1 MDISYRA
8 SLIVL
13 ILVVVSVAGA
23 LVCSNAGV
31 DTSERTLG
39 DLTIRGSIASEG
51 IEADEYAGTA
61 TLTYTG
67 SSNVEWRLKDL
78 ESTYYVEQDGVYEV
92 RGYDDIVSEGP
103 TLKVSDPGRY
113 AVRMY
118 IDGHLARTG
127 TMVLDGDITKTF
139 SWKQAVSPTLIY
151 EYSVTHTYRFS
162 DYLERADD
170 PGAYRRSSD
179 LLEDS
184 RFAATSDVDALQE
197 RLLEEYVSVRGTAA
211 FTDGQDYADYLLSFV
226 QCCIRYPDPIS
237 MGSGLEYRLDTEE
250 GNGDLFLYGKSEYW
264 AYPLETIH
272 RGYGDC
278 EDTCFLTAALFAAA
292 GFDSA
297 VATIPDH
304 MVAAVALK
312 DFSPRKVTTGV
323 MLTSKTLT
331 ATGLNLFFCETT
343 TSSFLPVG
351 YLGTTSYSEVMKLD
365 RVSMVSPEA
374 S

>member
-1 MDISYRA
+1 MDR
-8 SLIVL
+8 SLRIPLV
-13 ILVVVSVAGA
+13 ILLLVIASVAGA
-23 LVCSNAGV
+23 MVYSTTGGGV
-31 DTSERTLG
+31 DERTLG
-39 DLTIRGSIASEG
+39 DLTIRGSIASDG

-78 ESTYYVEQDGVYEV
+78 ESTYYVERDGVYEV

-118 IDGHLARTG
+118 IDGHLARSG
-127 TMVLDGDITKTF
+127 TMVLDGDVTKTF
-139 SWKQAVSPTLIY
+139 AWKQAVSSTVVY

-162 DYLERADD
+162 DYLDRADD
-170 PGAYRRSSD
+170 PDAVRHTSD
-179 LLEDS
+179 SLEDS
-184 RFAATSDVDALQE
+184 RFAVVSDVKILQE
-197 RLLEEYVSVRGTAA
+197 RLLAEYVSVRGTAA

-226 QCCIRYPDPIS
+226 QCCIRYPDQIAK
-237 MGSGLEYRLDTEE
+237 GSDGEYRLDTGE
-250 GNGDLFLYGKSEYW
+250 GNGDLFLYGTTEYW

-331 ATGLNLFFCETT
+331 ATGTNLFFCETT

-365 RVSMVSPEA
+365 RVSMVSSEA

>member
-1 MDISYRA
+1 MVI
-8 SLIVL
+8 LL
-13 ILVVVSVAGA
+13 LVVVSVAGA
-23 LVCSNAGV
+23 LVYSAVGGGV
-31 DTSERTLG
+31 AERTVG
-39 DLTIRGSIASEG
+39 DLTISGSIASEG

-67 SSNVEWRLKDL
+67 SSNVEWRLKDM
-78 ESTYYVEQDGVYEV
+78 ESTYYVEQGGVYKV

-118 IDGHLARTG
+118 IDGHLARSG

-139 SWKQAVSPTLIY
+139 AWKQAVSSTVVY
-151 EYSVTHTYRFS
+151 EYSVTYTYRFS
-162 DYLERADD
+162 DYLVRADD
-170 PGAYRRSSD
+170 PTAVRHTSD
-179 LLEDS
+179 SLEDS
-184 RFAATSDVDALQE
+184 RFATVSDVKVLQE
-197 RLLEEYVSVRGTAA
+197 RLLAEYVSVRGTAA

-226 QCCIRYPDPIS
+226 QCCIQYPDAIAQ
-237 MGSGLEYRLDTEE
+237 GGDGEYRKSDTD
-250 GNGDLFLYGKSEYW
+250 GNGDLFLYGKTEYW

-312 DFSPRKVTTGV
+312 DFSPRKVSSGV
-323 MLTSKTLT
+323 TLTSKTLT
-331 ATGLNLFFCETT
+331 ATGTNLFFCETT

-351 YLGTTSYSEVMKLD
+351 YLGTTTHSEVMKLD

>member
-1 MDISYRA
+1 MER
-8 SLIVL
+8 SLRTPLV
-13 ILVVVSVAGA
+13 ILLLVIVSVAGA
-23 LVCSNAGV
+23 LVYSNTGDGV
-31 DTSERTLG
+31 TERMLG

-78 ESTYYVEQDGVYEV
+78 ESTYYAEQDGVYKV

-118 IDGHLARTG
+118 IDGHLARSG

-139 SWKQAVSPTLIY
+139 AWKQAVSSTAVY
-151 EYSVTHTYRFS
+151 EYSVSYTYRFS
-162 DYLERADD
+162 DYLNRADD
-170 PGAYRRSSD
+170 GDAVRHSSD
-179 LLEDS
+179 SLEDS
-184 RFAATSDVDALQE
+184 RFAVVSDVKVLQE
-197 RLLEEYVSVRGTAA
+197 RLLAEYVSVRGSAA
-211 FTDGQDYADYLLSFV
+211 LTDGQDYADYLLSFV
-226 QCCIRYPDPIS
+226 QCCIEYPDTIAQDDD
-237 MGSGLEYRLDTEE
+237 GKYRKTDTG

-312 DFSPRKVTTGV
+312 DFSPRKVPSGV

-331 ATGLNLFFCETT
+331 STGTNLFFCETT

-365 RVSMVSPEA
+365 RVSMVSAEA

>member
-1 MDISYRA
+1 MER
-8 SLIVL
+8 SLRTPLV
-13 ILVVVSVAGA
+13 ILLLVIVSVAGA
-23 LVCSNAGV
+23 LVYSNTGDGV
-31 DTSERTLG
+31 TERTLG

-61 TLTYTG
+61 TLTYIG

-78 ESTYYVEQDGVYEV
+78 ESTYYAEQDGVYKV

-118 IDGHLARTG
+118 IDGHLARSG

-139 SWKQAVSPTLIY
+139 AWKQAVSSTAVY
-151 EYSVTHTYRFS
+151 EYSVSYTYRFS
-162 DYLERADD
+162 DYLNRADD
-170 PGAYRRSSD
+170 GDAVRHSSD
-179 LLEDS
+179 SLEDS
-184 RFAATSDVDALQE
+184 RFAVVSDVKVLQE
-197 RLLEEYVSVRGTAA
+197 RLLAEYVSVRGSAA
-211 FTDGQDYADYLLSFV
+211 LTDGQDYADYLLSFV
-226 QCCIRYPDPIS
+226 QCCIEYPDTIAQDDD
-237 MGSGLEYRLDTEE
+237 GKYRKADTG

-312 DFSPRKVTTGV
+312 DFSPRKVPSGV

-331 ATGLNLFFCETT
+331 STGTNLFFCETT

-365 RVSMVSPEA
+365 RVSMVSAEA